1 MVSKASE
8 LFPEPD
14 TPLTTVSL
22 PCGISQDMFFRL
34 WVRAPRITMASFK
47 GKGTRQNSAIRN
59 PAHSVRARAQTAIFH
74 YRSADKRARAGSAF
88 ARGHGAAPKSARNA
102 SKSGAHGH
110 TAPTTGSARIERHQA
125 EAQARSPHA
134 CDA

>member
-14 TPLTTVSL
+14 TPLITVSL

-47 GKGTRQNSAIRN
+47 EKGTRQNSAIRN
-59 PAHSVRARAQTAIFH
+59 PVRSVKPRAQTAILH
-74 YRSADKRARAGSAF
+74 YKSADKGAPPASAF
-88 ARGHGAAPKSARNA
+88 AQGAALLHKC
-102 SKSGAHGH
+102 
-110 TAPTTGSARIERHQA
+110 
-125 EAQARSPHA
+125 AQASTR
-134 CDA
+134 